1 MASITKGLPSDLT
14 QAPTTVSSGLSDGS
28 IAAIVIGILVII
40 IVVLFFVGIVGWY
53 IASRGKKERYIV
65 TVTHRESHL
74 SEPHYVQS
82 PLDKNR
88 TESVALQEAGTGGT
102 VMTYKN
108 TDFEEKDD
116 GSKSKQPLEDETG
129 GTEEK
134 MGEEK
139 KMEEKEEVVGRERQ
153 DTSL

>member
-1 MASITKGLPSDLT
+1 M
-14 QAPTTVSSGLSDGS
+14 SSGLSDGS
-28 IAAIVIGILVII
+28 IAAIVIGLLVII
-40 IVVLFFVGIVGWY
+40 IIVLFFVGIVGWY
-53 IASRGKKERYIV
+53 IASRGKKVKYIV
-65 TVTHRESHL
+65 RHRESHL

-88 TESVALQEAGTGGT
+88 TESVALQEASTGGD

-108 TDFEEKDD
+108 TNIEEKHDAP
-116 GSKSKQPLEDETG
+116 KSKQQLEDESG
-129 GTEEK
+129 DTEEK

-153 DTSL
+153 DTYL

>member
-1 MASITKGLPSDLT
+1 MANITKGLPPDLT
-14 QAPTTVSSGLSDGS
+14 QAPTTVSPGFSDGS

-40 IVVLFFVGIVGWY
+40 IIVLFFVGIVGWY
-53 IASRGKKERYIV
+53 ISSRGKKEKYIV
-65 TVTHRESHL
+65 RHRESHL

-82 PLDKNR
+82 ALDKNR
-88 TESVALQEAGTGGT
+88 TESVALQEAGTGGA

-108 TDFEEKDD
+108 TDIEEKDD
-116 GSKSKQPLEDETG
+116 ASKSKQQSEDETG
-129 GTEEK
+129 DTEEK
-134 MGEEK
+134 VGEEK